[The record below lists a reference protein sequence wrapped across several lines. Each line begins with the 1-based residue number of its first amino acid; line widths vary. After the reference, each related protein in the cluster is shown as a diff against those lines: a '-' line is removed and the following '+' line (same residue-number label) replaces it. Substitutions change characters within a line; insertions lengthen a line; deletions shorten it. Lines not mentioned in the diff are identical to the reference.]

1 VHWIGKKRVAFVPV
15 DRGQFNSEPVPPDW
29 RELIEKRI
37 YNWPDPLRGVDVSL
51 RNYIYTTSLGHADIE
66 GVVKD
71 VYPLNRQDVPPGFLA
86 PQFEQQFRNEHF
98 DAAALVMLGGLGAGT
113 ADSAPGYWTRFVMA
127 EGVGVWAMELTH
139 AIAGYA
145 DLYTND
151 RANDLKGFDNMD
163 CNCGT
168 HPTAYTK
175 VQLGWLDPSAIMV
188 DAATSADFELHTL
201 GLIQPAPA
209 GRCTAVRIATS
220 NPLFV
225 EARQRV
231 DQYDGSNGWNSVGI
245 SSEGVIVYELAG
257 VENPN
262 APPQETDPLIRFRTP
277 TALVPGASFT
287 SSSGVTVRVTAALA
301 GGFAVS
307 IANPNLPP
315 VVVVPDLV
323 QTYLKQAIQQLR
335 DLGLVPSPISGAEK
349 AWVSKQSPPA
359 GNLVARGSTVTMTL
373 KTGPLQ

>member
-1 VHWIGKKRVAFVPV
+1 VFPLNRR
-15 DRGQFNSEPVPPDW
+15 DVPPD
-29 RELIEKRI
+29 
-37 YNWPDPLRGVDVSL
+37 
-51 RNYIYTTSLGHADIE
+51 
-66 GVVKD
+66 
-71 VYPLNRQDVPPGFLA
+71 FLA
-86 PQFEQQFRNEHF
+86 PQFEQQFRNEGF
-98 DAAALVMLGGLGAGT
+98 DAAALVMLGGPGAGQ
-113 ADSAPGYWTRFVMA
+113 ASGLPGYWTRFVMV

-151 RANDLKGFDNMD
+151 RANDLNGFDNMD
-163 CNCGT
+163 CACGT

-175 VQLGWLDPSAIMV
+175 VQLGWLDGSAIVV

-209 GRCTAVRIATS
+209 GRCTAVRIQTS
-220 NPLFV
+220 GNPLFI

-231 DQYDGSNGWNSVGI
+231 DQFDGRNGWNNVGI

-262 APPQETDPLIRFRTP
+262 APPSETDPLIRLLTQ

-287 SSSGVTVRVTAALA
+287 SRSGVTVRVTAALA

-307 IANPNLPP
+307 IDNPNVPP
-315 VVVVPDLV
+315 VVVPDLYHINIKV
-323 QTYLKQAIQQLR
+323 AVRWLR
-335 DLGLVPSPISGAEK
+335 SLGLVPRPTSGAQN
-349 AWVSKQSPPA
+349 AWVSSQFPVA
-359 GNLVARGSTVTMTL
+359 GHVVAGGTTVTMTL
-373 KTGPLQ
+373 RTGFDDL